1 MSTFREDVRGIRRA
15 LNLLVA
21 VVVIAC
27 LYFGRDFFLPVA
39 LAILLALVLRPV
51 SRALKR
57 MGVPTLIGAALIVL
71 TLAGL
76 LGAAFY
82 FAAGPAQKWIEEA
95 PRIGYEI
102 RFKFQGLIQSAT
114 AIGEVGDQIEDIAQ
128 PGNEE
133 QAQEVVMR
141 EPGLL
146 SRAETGG
153 LDLVAGA
160 LLCAVLMYFLLATAD
175 GLLEKLARS
184 LPHFGDKVRALRI
197 AREIEIEVSRYLF
210 TVTLVN
216 IALGAAIAFGL
227 WQVGMPNPLLWGG
240 MATLLNFIPYVG
252 SIIGAATMFAISA
265 VTFGAPMDIALP
277 PLIYLAFTALEGQ
290 FITPMI
296 LGRRLDLNPAAV
308 FLSVAFW
315 GWRGGAAGAVAAV
328 PMLLIVK
335 IVIDRFDDMPVAKAL
350 LSASRR
356 NEETPDTA
364 KAAKAHVAAD

>member
-1 MSTFREDVRGIRRA
+1 MSTFRADVRGIRRA

-21 VVVIAC
+21 IAMIAC
-27 LYFGRDFFLPVA
+27 LYFGRDFFLPVV
-39 LAILLALVLRPV
+39 LAVLFALVLRPA

-57 MGVPTLIGAALIVL
+57 LGVPTLLGAALIVM
-71 TLAGL
+71 TLAGM

-82 FAAGPAQKWIEEA
+82 FAAGPAHKWIEEA

-102 RFKFQGLIQSAT
+102 RFKFEDLIQSAS
-114 AIGEVGDQIEDIAQ
+114 AIGEVSDQIEDIAQ
-128 PGNEE
+128 PGNEVK
-133 QAQEVVMR
+133 AQEVVMR

-146 SRAETGG
+146 SRAASGG
-153 LDLVAGA
+153 LDLVAGV
-160 LLCAVLMYFLLATAD
+160 LLCIVLMYFLLATAD
-175 GLLEKLARS
+175 VFLEKLARS
-184 LPHFGDKVRALRI
+184 SPDVDGKMRTLRI

-216 IALGAAIAFGL
+216 IALGLAIAFAL

-265 VTFGAPMDIALP
+265 VTFGTPMDIALP
-277 PLIYLAFTALEGQ
+277 PLIYLALTALEGQ
-290 FITPMI
+290 FITPSI

-315 GWRGGAAGAVAAV
+315 GWLWGVAGAVAAV

-335 IVIDRFDDMPVAKAL
+335 IVVDRFDDMPIAQAL
-350 LSASRR
+350 LSAKGKSQSA
-356 NEETPDTA
+356 PDA
-364 KAAKAHVAAD
+364 PKGLGAGD